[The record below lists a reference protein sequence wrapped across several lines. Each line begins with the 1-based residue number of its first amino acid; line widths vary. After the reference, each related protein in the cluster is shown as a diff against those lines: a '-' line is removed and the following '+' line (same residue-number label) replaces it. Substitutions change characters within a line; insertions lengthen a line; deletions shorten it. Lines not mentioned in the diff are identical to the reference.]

1 MASLTIAGRVQ
12 YMPGP
17 WGLNKALAG
26 AQVELF
32 DIDLGGG
39 DDRIWHGSTDAV
51 GRFSGN
57 SDEWQ
62 DKKSLRV
69 FDPRQG
75 RWVETQVPD
84 PSDVLLLKLRVTAQG
99 HQHEVTP
106 YLHNPPVQV
115 PVIVPWGCE
124 VRKEQRALVVRSQ
137 RALVVVNNTVAGGAA
152 DLRDLYRFIEAAGDA
167 VAVALCG
174 PHYAQRRS
182 LNGSDAT
189 LAALLSNLRT
199 LAARPEIDAIDLI
212 LNMHGSPGKMYFHGA
227 PGVHVD
233 QVRQQMQ
240 AVPGL
245 ARKLRLLYNTSC
257 YGATHANAMRQ
268 AGFDTCIGANH
279 VVANS
284 ATEYPAFLAA
294 WVAGS
299 AVAPAIAVADAAP
312 LREPMDRYASEQLHF
327 PDVDSR
333 KDVIGNGLLTIGS
346 VPA

>member
-39 DDRIWHGSTDAV
+39 DDRIWQGSTDAE

-62 DKKSLRV
+62 DKKTLRV
-69 FDPRQG
+69 FDPRVG

-99 HQHEVTP
+99 RQHEVMP
-106 YLHNPPVQV
+106 YLYNAPVQL
-115 PVIVPWGCE
+115 PVIVPWGTPE
-124 VRKEQRALVVRSQ
+124 VRKEQ

-152 DLRDLYRFIEAAGDA
+152 ELRELYRFIEAAGDA

-199 LAARPEIDAIDLI
+199 LAARPEICAIDLI
-212 LNMHGSPGKMYFHGA
+212 LNMHGSRGKMHFHGA
-227 PGVHVD
+227 PGVDVE
-233 QVRQQMQ
+233 QVRLQMQ

-245 ARKLRLLYNTSC
+245 VGKLRLLYNTSC

-299 AVAPAIAVADAAP
+299 AVAPAIAVANAPP

-327 PDVDSR
+327 TDVDSR
-333 KDVIGNGLLTIGS
+333 KDVIGNGLLTIS
-346 VPA
+346 TVPA